1 VIVCSA
7 DESEVPAQKEAQV
20 KPVSQRPKRGRGTF
34 FCVTG
39 QTSVK
44 GGLNDSN
51 LHFCDEN
58 EGDNFVISPMSRRVK
73 NLEGNFTDS
82 VNQYDLT
89 NFSGEIA
96 SRRESDTTHF
106 LNNGGFKLISIV

>member
-1 VIVCSA
+1 
-7 DESEVPAQKEAQV
+7 
-20 KPVSQRPKRGRGTF
+20 
-34 FCVTG
+34 
-39 QTSVK
+39 
-44 GGLNDSN
+44 
-51 LHFCDEN
+51 
-58 EGDNFVISPMSRRVK
+58 MSRRVK

-106 LNNGGFKLISIV
+106 LNNGGFKLISIVWLDDKCQADFKLIAQEFHWTNFVVWLNDKIIIDFDVGRHSDFQIIAQEFHRPCFVLYPH